1 MIFHNEGSDAVGSLP
16 ALEPFYSSVIIYEQ
30 FCQGGSRKT
39 FVSHNFGEKGELDLM
54 SKERQRDER
63 LKRILE
69 GLAETFAVLFG
80 MALAAAAVANILPK
94 SPHASSLI
102 VFFALFI
109 IADMVVFCKKLS
121 GPMSD
126 IEKWWVER
134 RGK

>member
-1 MIFHNEGSDAVGSLP
+1 
-16 ALEPFYSSVIIYEQ
+16 
-30 FCQGGSRKT
+30 
-39 FVSHNFGEKGELDLM
+39 
-54 SKERQRDER
+54 
-63 LKRILE
+63 
-69 GLAETFAVLFG
+69 

-121 GPMSD
+121 GPMFD
-126 IEKWWVER
+126 IKEWWVER